1 MRPNYKDGLVDVE
14 RKNMKYQIL
23 LKAMMAAVTLMLYV
37 CLCSCDEIDYFG
49 GNEFSHVQ
57 NETQN
62 EEITTDFSETI
73 ANQNEWNNENL
84 SPELLRTPT
93 GFNNQFFYV
102 YHLAPRA
109 SDSENAQFMSWEFV
123 SGEDKKHNEWI
134 ETQTFTS
141 LFRYRDKCIRAGY
154 VNETGQW
161 GVTFFDYHGLYT
173 EYVGAGQSLGTT
185 ITYPLDETW
194 LIFPGA
200 FGISNDHSVEITSFD
215 EIKHTVTLTF
225 VSPEGETT
233 DVYINYLQWLRCD
246 ENGTLLT
253 DVDGNPFLYR
263 YDGDY
268 FYSRHSM
275 FD

>member
-1 MRPNYKDGLVDVE
+1 
-14 RKNMKYQIL
+14 MKYQIL
-23 LKAMMAAVTLMLYV
+23 LKVMVALVTVMLYV
-37 CLCSCDEIDYFG
+37 CLCSCAGIDFLG

-57 NETQN
+57 NETQK
-62 EEITTDFSETI
+62 EEITTDFSETTSH
-73 ANQNEWNNENL
+73 QSEWNNENI
-84 SPELLRTPT
+84 SPELLQNST
-93 GFNNQFFYV
+93 GFYNHIFYV

-109 SDSENAQFMSWEFV
+109 SDLENAQFMSWEFV
-123 SGEDKKHNEWI
+123 SGEDEKHNEWI
-134 ETQTFTS
+134 EMQTFTG
-141 LFRYRDKCIRAGY
+141 LFRYGHDCIRTGY

-161 GVTFFDYHGLYT
+161 GVTFFNYHGLYT

-185 ITYPLDETW
+185 ITYPQDEAW

-200 FGISNDHSVEITSFD
+200 FGIPNDHSVEITSFD

-225 VSPEGETT
+225 LSPEGEST
-233 DVYINYLQWLRCD
+233 DVYINYVQWLRCD

-253 DVDGNPFLYR
+253 DEDGHTFLYR

-268 FYSRHSM
+268 FYSQHSL